1 MKHLK
6 VRKRFK
12 IFILGLIILTLD
24 LVIAVPKLIEE
35 YNVKKDE
42 VLIEQYVDN
51 FKNVEPH
58 ELNIKKKVKKIKNK
72 YIAVLEIPSISLKKG
87 IVNPHSIHNN
97 VNENIEIIKPY
108 HMPNESNR
116 TMILASHSG
125 TSKVAFF
132 NDLKSLNL
140 NDNVYI
146 YYNNTKYKYKVID
159 KYKIKKIG
167 YFNIK
172 DYKKKTL
179 LALVTCDVRN
189 IKKQIVV
196 ICERIN

>member
-12 IFILGLIILTLD
+12 IFTLGLIILSLD
-24 LVIAVPKLIEE
+24 LVVAVPKLIEE
-35 YNVKKDE
+35 CRAKKEE
-42 VLIEQYVDN
+42 VLVEQYVN
-51 FKNVEPH
+51 SFKTVEPY
-58 ELNIKKKVKKIKNK
+58 ELKNKKKIKKIKSK
-72 YIAVLEIPSISLKKG
+72 YAAILEIPSISLKKG

-116 TMILASHSG
+116 TIVLASHSG

-132 NDLKSLNL
+132 NNLKLINL

-146 YYNNTKYKYKVID
+146 YYNNKKYQYKVID

-172 DYKKKTL
+172 NYKKKTL
-179 LALVTCDVRN
+179 LALVTCDTRN